1 MNLVYSKYII
11 YKSNKNFT
19 YLKKALVHII
29 IIKEKSRH
37 SSSSF
42 IFSS

>member
-1 MNLVYSKYII
+1 MNLVHSKYII

-29 IIKEKSRH
+29 IIKEKSH
-37 SSSSF
+37 SSSF